1 MIFATKHRKLVL
13 ILFSLITLFF
23 GYKLSEISFGH
34 TMDDF
39 FDKKEEVY
47 LFNKEFFNQFN
58 EVLPNN
64 VIIGVKSQEKI
75 DYELIVKIDSLVS
88 RLKNTVFVKDVYS
101 VTNQQLVLFSA
112 FGTLPYPV
120 LNLETKEDFNL
131 SFTELD
137 SLPDIKNKYI
147 SKDKKSTVFYM
158 EIKDSLPI
166 DSLLVLKLQ
175 VEQIAS
181 DLLIEKPVFVNTIH
195 NNHLITTKIKKDT
208 QRMISIAF
216 ILIIII
222 LLYFFR
228 SLAGI
233 FIPFTIVVSSII
245 WILGTI
251 AAFDVNL
258 NVLTVAIP
266 VIVGV
271 ISLSDVIHIISR
283 YSEEKSGDKLLKIK
297 MTQKDILK
305 AIILTTLTTSIGF
318 LSLANS
324 NIKVFTEFALFTAV
338 GVFYAF
344 ILAYFI
350 LPILLFSA
358 KKITLHNTLEKLI
371 PQKIHTKPV
380 IVITIIFLVITGVG
394 ISKVKHDNYV
404 FENLNKKDDISQVMN
419 FMEKEMYG
427 IRDITVTIS
436 VPDTNY
442 DLFDKK
448 ILNQLNAIELFIEN
462 EYGAT
467 IDVGL
472 AARAKQTNRAMNGGL
487 ASYYKIPEEDYEI
500 NKIKNKIKKI
510 ANAIRLKSFANFA
523 TNSTFIKTK
532 TKDKGSY
539 ETRKL
544 NDNLLKFAKINTPDL
559 EVNFGGTAFIIDET
573 NVNVSEGMMWNLLII
588 VVLIFLIVSYIF
600 KSFAVGFYSLFPNI
614 IPLLTITAVV
624 GWFGFGMNIATTI
637 VYTIAF
643 GIAVDDTIHFLGRY
657 KIEID
662 RGAKNHQA
670 LINTLKTSGGAIFLT
685 TLVLVSGF
693 GVLITS
699 TFFATFITGLLV
711 CVGMVTALL
720 CDLYLLPVLL
730 VLLKRKK

>member
-1 MIFATKHRKLVL
+1 
-13 ILFSLITLFF
+13 
-23 GYKLSEISFGH
+23 
-34 TMDDF
+34 
-39 FDKKEEVY
+39 
-47 LFNKEFFNQFN
+47 
-58 EVLPNN
+58 
-64 VIIGVKSQEKI
+64 
-75 DYELIVKIDSLVS
+75 
-88 RLKNTVFVKDVYS
+88 
-101 VTNQQLVLFSA
+101 
-112 FGTLPYPV
+112 
-120 LNLETKEDFNL
+120 
-131 SFTELD
+131 
-137 SLPDIKNKYI
+137 
-147 SKDKKSTVFYM
+147 
-158 EIKDSLPI
+158 
-166 DSLLVLKLQ
+166 
-175 VEQIAS
+175 
-181 DLLIEKPVFVNTIH
+181 
-195 NNHLITTKIKKDT
+195 
-208 QRMISIAF
+208 
-216 ILIIII
+216 
-222 LLYFFR
+222 
-228 SLAGI
+228 
-233 FIPFTIVVSSII
+233 
-245 WILGTI
+245 
-251 AAFDVNL
+251 
-258 NVLTVAIP
+258 
-266 VIVGV
+266 
-271 ISLSDVIHIISR
+271 
-283 YSEEKSGDKLLKIK
+283 
-297 MTQKDILK
+297 
-305 AIILTTLTTSIGF
+305 
-318 LSLANS
+318 
-324 NIKVFTEFALFTAV
+324 
-338 GVFYAF
+338 
-344 ILAYFI
+344 
-350 LPILLFSA
+350 
-358 KKITLHNTLEKLI
+358 
-371 PQKIHTKPV
+371 
-380 IVITIIFLVITGVG
+380 
-394 ISKVKHDNYV
+394 
-404 FENLNKKDDISQVMN
+404 
-419 FMEKEMYG
+419 
-427 IRDITVTIS
+427 
-436 VPDTNY
+436 
-442 DLFDKK
+442 
-448 ILNQLNAIELFIEN
+448 
-462 EYGAT
+462 
-467 IDVGL
+467 
-472 AARAKQTNRAMNGGL
+472 MNGGL

-588 VVLIFLIVSYIF
+588 IVLIFLIVSYIF